1 MSNKEESVEFGG
13 PAVYRIVVQ
22 GCLRDDSRL
31 GDMRIVSTSDEA
43 EAPVTTLEGRL
54 RDQSELSGVLNT
66 LHGYH
71 LSILTVEHEGDES
84 KLTARADAKNRIPA
98 GLSKKDGTETKGE

>member
-1 MSNKEESVEFGG
+1 MTKKGGPVEFGG
-13 PAVYRIVVQ
+13 LATYHIVVQ

-31 GDMRIVSTSDEA
+31 GAMRIVSTSDEGD
-43 EAPVTTLEGRL
+43 APVTTLEGQL
-54 RDQSELSGVLNT
+54 RDQTELSGVLST

-84 KLTARADAKNRIPA
+84 KFTARTDAKNGTPSE
-98 GLSKKDGTETKGE
+98 LNEQDGT